1 MVFSLAVQTL
11 FGYGRPVIFC
21 WHAESSREPRRPKRE
36 NSHHRLLPN
45 QAPRSLPRICPL
57 QATHVDFARHSGAA
71 SSGRTL
77 RAPVSAA
84 LACVRLPPVQAGK
97 VWTIGTIHHIWY
109 LRSVYASSVDSE
121 SDILRS
127 LLENLVT

>member
-11 FGYGRPVIFC
+11 FSYGQPVIFC
-21 WHAESSREPRRPKRE
+21 WHAESPREPKRPKRE

-45 QAPRSLPRICPL
+45 RAPRSLPRIRPL
-57 QATHVDFARHSGAA
+57 QATHVDFARPYGAA
-71 SSGRTL
+71 SSGQTL

-97 VWTIGTIHHIWY
+97 AWTIGTIHHIWY
-109 LRSVYASSVDSE
+109 LRSVYANCVVSE